1 MPEPEDP
8 STLRVLLAEDCGMS
22 AKLACAFLE
31 RLGCKVTI
39 ACDGR
44 EACRA
49 SQESRFDVI
58 FMDCEMPEM
67 GGHEAT
73 REIRAREQ
81 ASGSPRVA
89 IVALTA
95 SGRESDRDRCLA
107 AGMDDLL
114 EKPYRREELRL
125 ALLRHVTQH
134 SRQG

>member
-1 MPEPEDP
+1 MPKPEDL
-8 STLRVLLAEDCGMS
+8 STLSVLLAEDCEMS
-22 AKLACAFLE
+22 GKLACALLE
-31 RLGCKVTI
+31 RLGCVVTV
-39 ACDGR
+39 ARDGR

-49 SQESRFDVI
+49 SQEHRFDVI

-67 GGHEAT
+67 GGHDAT

-81 ASGSPRVA
+81 ASGSPRAA

-95 SGRESDRDRCLA
+95 SGRESDRDRCLE

-114 EKPYRREELRL
+114 EKPYQREKLRL